1 MRDTSD
7 ITPVYVAF
15 AHLIVDDLELA
26 DGSHVNDL
34 LGGAG
39 TYAALGASL
48 AGGQRTAL
56 TCGVGADLSPRH
68 RAWLRSCNVDTTA
81 LVTRGPHT
89 PRSRIVYG
97 ADGTRTETP
106 IHGHDHFASMEPAV
120 GDLPAQWDRIQGV
133 YFFAAA
139 DAPQWPALLDRV
151 RLNSAT
157 VLWEISA
164 DSCRQDRFDVVTC
177 RMRDVDVLSINLDEA
192 RALCAAVDPLVC
204 LTTLRSLG
212 PAVIALRTGPAG
224 SLIAAGTRTLQVGAA
239 PVDRVVDPTG
249 AGNCYSGAF
258 LSAWCQTH
266 DPGKSAALA
275 AASAAMV
282 LGHFGVP
289 PPARAGA
296 QSMVTALAAQVAVH
310 DRPACSSSVTPRS
323 PHERHCPPRPGFQP
337 PRADP

>member
-1 MRDTSD
+1 MSD
-7 ITPVYVAF
+7 LAPGYVAF
-15 AHLIVDDLELA
+15 AHLIVDDLKLA
-26 DGSHVNDL
+26 DGRHIDDQ

-48 AGGQRTAL
+48 TGGQRAAL
-56 TCGVGADLSPRH
+56 TCGVGADLSPQH
-68 RAWLRSCNVDTTA
+68 RAWLRSWNIDTTG

-89 PRSRIVYG
+89 PRSRVVYG

-120 GDLPAQWDRIQGV
+120 DDLPAEWDRIQGV
-133 YFFAAA
+133 YFFAAD

-151 RLNSAT
+151 RQDSAT

-164 DSCRQDRFDVVTC
+164 DSCHADRFDAVSS

-192 RALCAAVDPLVC
+192 RTLCDAFDPLVC
-204 LTTLRSLG
+204 LTRLRSAG
-212 PAVIALRTGPAG
+212 PAVIALRAGPAG

-239 PVDRVVDPTG
+239 PVERVVDPTG

-258 LSAWCQTH
+258 LAAWCQTH
-266 DPGKSAALA
+266 DPQESAALA

-289 PPARAGA
+289 PPAQADA
-296 QSMVTALAAQVAVH
+296 QSVVATIAAQVAVH
-310 DRPACSSSVTPRS
+310 DRRACFPSITPS
-323 PHERHCPPRPGFQP
+323 MSTEPT
-337 PRADP
+337 